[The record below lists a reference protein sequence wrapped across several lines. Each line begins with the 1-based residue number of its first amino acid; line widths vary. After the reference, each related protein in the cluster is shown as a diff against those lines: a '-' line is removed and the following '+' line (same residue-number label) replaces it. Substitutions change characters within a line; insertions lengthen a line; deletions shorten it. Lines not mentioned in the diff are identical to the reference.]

1 MTGASELKTM
11 ILDLLYPPRCPICDG
26 IAPWNEPI
34 CPKCREKLPYVPGR
48 RCARCGKPVE
58 PYEMLCDDCR
68 KVPHVYDEG
77 RGVFLY
83 NDVMKQTMIRLKY
96 KQRREYGRVLGGLVY
111 EAEKNAIRRW
121 RPEALIPVPIYKKKL
136 ETRGYN
142 QAEEIARPIAE
153 RAGVPLLSN
162 LLVRVRQTEAMK
174 SLSATERRNNLT
186 GAFTIGKQ
194 PGRPLKSVIVVDD
207 IYTTGATIDAC
218 AEVLRRAGTAHV
230 YFLAVCI
237 GQGFMV
243 RY

>member
-1 MTGASELKTM
+1 MRKSSELTTLL
-11 ILDLLYPPRCPICDG
+11 LDLLYPPRCPVCDG
-26 IAPWNEPI
+26 IAPWNDPI
-34 CPKCREKLPYVPGR
+34 CPECREKLPYVPGK
-48 RCARCGKPVE
+48 RCIKCGKPVE
-58 PYEMLCDDCR
+58 PFENLCDDCR
-68 KVPHVYDEG
+68 KLPHVYDEG

-96 KQRREYGRVLGGLVY
+96 KKRREYGKTLGRLVF
-111 EAEKNAIRRW
+111 EAERKTITGW
-121 RPEALIPVPIYKKKL
+121 HPEAVVPVPIYKKKL
-136 ETRGYN
+136 EMRGYN

-153 RAGVPLLSN
+153 GAGVPLLSN

-174 SLSATERRNNLT
+174 SLTAVERRKNLT
-186 GAFTIGKQ
+186 DAFALGMHLR
-194 PGRPLKSVIVVDD
+194 RPLQSVILVDD

-218 AEVLRRAGTAHV
+218 AQVLKRAGTGHI